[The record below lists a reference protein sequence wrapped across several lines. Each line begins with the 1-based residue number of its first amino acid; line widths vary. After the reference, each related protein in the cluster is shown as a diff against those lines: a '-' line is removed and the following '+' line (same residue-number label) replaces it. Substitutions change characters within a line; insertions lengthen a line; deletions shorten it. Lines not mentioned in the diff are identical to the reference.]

1 MILLD
6 THIWIWWVNQD
17 AALPPALH
25 DALSRSMPG
34 ELAVSAISC
43 WEVAKLVEKGRLEL
57 AIPLEEWMPL
67 ALEGSAI
74 EVQPITPSIA
84 IASSRLPGVF
94 HADPADRM
102 IYATASVMGLPLL
115 TGDSAIR
122 AFEARSPQRRS
133 CHVVWA

>member
-34 ELAVSAISC
+34 ELAASAISC

-94 HADPADRM
+94 HADPADQL
-102 IYATASVMGLPLL
+102 IVATARLLDCPLASVDAKIAAYP
-115 TGDSAIR
+115 
-122 AFEARSPQRRS
+122 
-133 CHVVWA
+133 HVVKYG